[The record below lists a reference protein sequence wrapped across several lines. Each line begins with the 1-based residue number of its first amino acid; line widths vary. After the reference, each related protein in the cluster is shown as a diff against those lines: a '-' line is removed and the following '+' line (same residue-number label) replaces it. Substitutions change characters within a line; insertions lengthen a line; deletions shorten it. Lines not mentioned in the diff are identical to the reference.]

1 VTPDDLCA
9 WRLRDLLA
17 GVALA
22 LLTAGFTLWQ
32 NEHIAVIWDLS
43 YLLDSSWRIALGQI
57 PYKDFP
63 FSHAPLMFL
72 VQAAMIRLT
81 GRIYWHEI
89 AYAAVA
95 GAAGTLLTWRI
106 LLRLVTGRVEAA
118 WPVALVL
125 AAPLTVVGLYGI
137 FPHPYYDPECVLAVL
152 LALYLL
158 QRALGGD
165 EQTAGPLRC
174 AIAGA
179 ACVGALFVKQ
189 NIGLP
194 FLVVTVAAVAAVA
207 VGRRMHARSPAPQ
220 MWVIA
225 GAGVALVAA
234 LLAIQLTAGLHNYVY
249 WTIAFAAQRRL
260 PGMGAMLGVFSQTS
274 LLWTVPAALAG
285 VAVLRLRQRW
295 AWMAALVLLAAPFLW
310 TIVSLAISDDPSDRA
325 DQLLSLWPHLLIL
338 GILLTAC
345 NLRRAPSFAS
355 VLPAILLAT
364 IYGAFLSQQ
373 LWGSTYGAWPLLT
386 ILIAALL
393 VEVPA
398 IARPMAVVVGF
409 TFLLCGG
416 LYAASRE
423 RLGYTKFDG
432 AQMHATLPALKGM
445 TTPGPWIPEFEELV
459 RYTDAEIPAGDG
471 ILLIPGQDPFYF
483 ATGRA
488 PRFPVL
494 MFDPAT
500 NPYSPEQIVEL
511 ARAHDIRWLIL
522 NRELQVKADPT
533 PNIAEYIQALKGD
546 FVPYQTLSNYEIYL
560 RR

>member
-1 VTPDDLCA
+1 M
-9 WRLRDLLA
+9 
-17 GVALA
+17 
-22 LLTAGFTLWQ
+22 
-32 NEHIAVIWDLS
+32 WDLS

-81 GRIYWHEI
+81 GRVYWHEI
-89 AYAAVA
+89 AYAAIA
-95 GAAGTLLTWRI
+95 GAVGTLLAWRVV
-106 LLRLVTGRVEAA
+106 LRLLAGRVEGA
-118 WPVALVL
+118 WLIALAL
-125 AAPLTVVGLYGI
+125 TAPLTVVGLYGI
-137 FPHPYYDPECVLAVL
+137 FPHPYYDSECVLAVL

-165 EQTAGPLRC
+165 EQAAGPLRC

-179 ACVGALFVKQ
+179 ACVGPLFVKQ

-194 FLVVTVAAVAAVA
+194 FLAVTLAAAGAEGIA
-207 VGRRMHARSPAPQ
+207 RRTRGRNVAPQ
-220 MWVIA
+220 SWVIA
-225 GAGVALVAA
+225 GAGVALAA
-234 LLAIQLTAGLHNYVY
+234 SLLAIQLTAGLRNYVY
-249 WTIAFAAQRRL
+249 WTITFAAHRRL
-260 PGMGAMLGVFSQTS
+260 PGMGAMLGVFNQAS

-295 AWMAALVLLAAPFLW
+295 ARPAAIALFAAPFLW
-310 TIVSLAISDDPSDRA
+310 TIASLAVSDDASDRA
-325 DQLLSLWPHLLIL
+325 DQLLSLWPHLLVL
-338 GILLTAC
+338 GILLAVC
-345 NLRRAPSFAS
+345 NLRRAPSFATL
-355 VLPAILLAT
+355 LPLILLAT

-373 LWGSTYGAWPLLT
+373 LWGSTYGAWPLLM

-398 IARPMAVVVGF
+398 VARPMALVAGF
-409 TFLLCGG
+409 TVLLCGG

-423 RLGYTKFDG
+423 RLSYTKFDG
-432 AQMHATLPALKGM
+432 AEAHATLPALRGM
-445 TTPGPWIPEFEELV
+445 TMPGPWIPDFEELV

-471 ILLIPGQDPFYF
+471 ILPIPGQDPFYF
-483 ATGRA
+483 ATGRV

-511 ARAHDIRWLIL
+511 ARERDIRWLIL
-522 NRELQVKADPT
+522 NRELQVEADPT
-533 PNIAEYIQALKGD
+533 PNIADYVQALKGN
-546 FVPYQTLSNYEIYL
+546 FVLYRTLSNYEVY
-560 RR
+560 RRR